1 MLQPKRK
8 ENELGC
14 SINLVPRAFP
24 LKNGWGGPHPFFK
37 GKALGTRLLQ
47 YFKVQM
53 NFFNVFQSP
62 SVLRNPDFGIWKIFL
77 VESWNP
83 EILALECGIQLKES
97 MQNPTNDWNLVTR
110 IRNP

>member
-77 VESWNP
+77 VESGNLGTGMRNTAQGIDA
-83 EILALECGIQLKES
+83 ESHQRLES
-97 MQNPTNDWNLVTR
+97 SN
-110 IRNP
+110 